1 MGLVATRLIL
11 RNFRNYEFLE
21 LEPDPVLT
29 VLVGPN
35 AAGKTNIV
43 EALQLLTA
51 ADSFR
56 KPQWSDLVMW
66 GKEENL
72 LSLRAEGD
80 NRVLETELTVSGS
93 GRRVYRVNGKIR
105 RRVSDAARILPCVVF
120 TPDDLRLV
128 KDSAERRRVAI
139 DGVGDQ
145 LSSTY
150 LATRTEYERVLRQRN
165 SLLKHTSLNLEL
177 LDTLTEKLASS
188 GFAFAG
194 HRKRLF
200 ERISIKMSEVY
211 PTLANGEMLT
221 ARYVFSWEKDGE
233 LAHPL
238 EAYQELLDVVHSRRK
253 DEVSRGTSLVGPH
266 RDEVFFAV
274 GGRDARSFASQG
286 QQRTIA
292 LAWKLAEVG
301 VITEIAGQAPLL
313 LLDDVMSELDETR
326 RQALMSFVGKAA
338 QTLLTTTNIGYFDAS
353 LIERAKVVTLG

>member
-1 MGLVATRLIL
+1 MGLVATKLIL
-11 RNFRNYEFLE
+11 RNFRNYETLE

-43 EALQLLTA
+43 EAMQLLTA

-66 GKEENL
+66 GKEQAS
-72 LSLRAEGD
+72 LSLRAEGN
-80 NRVLETELTVSGS
+80 NRLLETELAVSGA
-93 GRRVYRVNGKIR
+93 GRRVYRVNGKVR
-105 RRVSDAARILPCVVF
+105 RRVSEAAGLLPCVVF

-128 KDSAERRRVAI
+128 KDAAERRRSAI

-150 LATRTEYERVLRQRN
+150 MATRTEYERVLRQRN
-165 SLLKHTSLNLEL
+165 SLLKHPQPNPEL
-177 LDTLTEKLASS
+177 LDTLTEKLSRS

-200 ERISIKMSEVY
+200 ERISRRMSEVY
-211 PTLANGEMLT
+211 PTLSNGEELS
-221 ARYVFSWEKDGE
+221 ARYVYSWQRDGRSTSQPE
-233 LAHPL
+233 SDS
-238 EAYQELLDVVHSRRK
+238 ELLDVFSSRRS
-253 DEVSRGTSLVGPH
+253 EELSRGTTLIGPH

-274 GGRDARSFASQG
+274 GGRDARTFASQG

-301 VITEIAGQAPLL
+301 VITEIAGQAPVL

-326 RQALMSFVGKAA
+326 RQALMSFVGRAA
-338 QTLLTTTNIGYFDAS
+338 QTLLTTTNIGYFDDE